1 MQLFSHL
8 KTSKINFNTYGDID
22 PLAKEFDYVVV
33 ANGNTVFT
41 NQLDV
46 GIIRIRNWTVKE
58 R

>member
-46 GIIRIRNWTVKE
+46 GILQSKHT
-58 R
+58 